1 MYDFSLLCGLER
13 VTLCV
18 IGKSGLSTV
27 DPPVL
32 LHSAGLQAYPKAL
45 LAAVAAINTRRN
57 AVFLLGGGAQS
68 ESELC
73 KLQILGDVQGGNT
86 CLK

>member
-1 MYDFSLLCGLER
+1 
-13 VTLCV
+13 
-18 IGKSGLSTV
+18 V

-57 AVFLLGGGAQS
+57 TGLWLGGGAQP

-73 KLQILGDVQGGNT
+73 KLQILRDVQGGNT